1 MDILILMSRGVVVK
15 KILILSILIFA
26 VVFGISAE
34 GNPTIAIMDVVATNT
49 SEVKSQVIY
58 EYIVDVVNRANRF
71 TLVER
76 SALQAA
82 LKEME
87 ISSSGMVDD
96 STAAAIGKLAGA
108 KYILIANLIID
119 DGITYLSARIVAVET
134 GQVSDTAMLQKEDDE
149 YIASLANR
157 TISQLLGE
165 PEKKQET
172 VEKKVVEVVEEKEN
186 ENTETVEKKEA
197 PELKKE
203 TATTAD
209 NSKLS
214 ITVGIAG
221 VLPVLDDAE
230 IFDIGYGL
238 VTDFDYKVMSFG
250 KSSLYAGLGTG
261 VFMDKASLEKGVI
274 FPYNML
280 GIPLSLNLKYRM
292 NLNKLYFGAKIG
304 GGGMI
309 NMFMYTETSP
319 VEEMTVLATSFAAS
333 AGLSVGYKLSE
344 KIGLS
349 LFCDGA
355 MTLFKDLPYTA
366 LNAGLAVDLNL

>member
-1 MDILILMSRGVVVK
+1 MK

-157 TISQLLGE
+157 TTSQLLGE
-165 PEKKQET
+165 PEKKPET
-172 VEKKVVEVVEEKEN
+172 VEKKVVEVV
-186 ENTETVEKKEA
+186 
-197 PELKKE
+197 
-203 TATTAD
+203 
-209 NSKLS
+209 
-214 ITVGIAG
+214 
-221 VLPVLDDAE
+221 
-230 IFDIGYGL
+230 
-238 VTDFDYKVMSFG
+238 
-250 KSSLYAGLGTG
+250 
-261 VFMDKASLEKGVI
+261 
-274 FPYNML
+274 
-280 GIPLSLNLKYRM
+280 
-292 NLNKLYFGAKIG
+292 
-304 GGGMI
+304 
-309 NMFMYTETSP
+309 
-319 VEEMTVLATSFAAS
+319 
-333 AGLSVGYKLSE
+333 
-344 KIGLS
+344 
-349 LFCDGA
+349 
-355 MTLFKDLPYTA
+355 
-366 LNAGLAVDLNL
+366 